1 MLKMSEKTRAFLEKH
16 APDILKIEDRRTLL
30 IELDDWIIANGFTA
44 NFETY
49 NALGEEAQEAYDD
62 ICFGNM

>member
-16 APDILKIEDRRTLL
+16 APDILKIESRRELL

-49 NALGEEAQEAYDD
+49 NVLGVEAQEAYDD
-62 ICFGNM
+62 ICYGNM